1 MNLPFLS
8 ATEFLGKRVLVR
20 ADLDLGEGLNFPEN
34 ELLRLQALVP
44 TLNFLA
50 DRRCSVTII
59 GHRGRPDGREV
70 PELSLKPV
78 ETKLHELLPGVE
90 FRVLE
95 NLRFDPREEANDE
108 ILAKMLA
115 GTAEMYVNDAFAN
128 SHREHCSIS
137 ALPKLM
143 KAQGKTVVLG
153 LRFEKEIGNLSKVL
167 VSPRK
172 PVIFVIS
179 GLKKDKLD
187 YIQKLA
193 NLADKV
199 LVGGRLPE
207 YLETASSEESTSE
220 VTQGGSSDGGR
231 VVVARLNPDKED
243 ITIRSIE
250 NFETEI
256 TQAGTIVLAGV
267 LGKYEEEGHRLGTER
282 IFAAVANSKA
292 YKVVGGGDSV
302 VAVYMLGLSDRF
314 DWVSVGG
321 GAMLE
326 YLVAGTLPGIEVLC

>member
-1 MNLPFLS
+1 MQFHQNSFRAAESVYPVMDNGNLHLLATTFFLYASRLSKTIPVPRATQKSGSS
-8 ATEFLGKRVLVR
+8 AI
-20 ADLDLGEGLNFPEN
+20 A
-34 ELLRLQALVP
+34 
-44 TLNFLA
+44 
-50 DRRCSVTII
+50 
-59 GHRGRPDGREV
+59 
-70 PELSLKPV
+70 
-78 ETKLHELLPGVE
+78 
-90 FRVLE
+90 
-95 NLRFDPREEANDE
+95 
-108 ILAKMLA
+108 A
-115 GTAEMYVNDAFAN
+115 GT
-128 SHREHCSIS
+128 
-137 ALPKLM
+137 
-143 KAQGKTVVLG
+143 
-153 LRFEKEIGNLSKVL
+153 
-167 VSPRK
+167 

>member
-8 ATEFLGKRVLVR
+8 ATDVTGKKVLVR
-20 ADLDLGEGLNFPEN
+20 ADLDVDFDLGGT
-34 ELLRLQALVP
+34 ELLRLQALIP

-50 DRRCSVTII
+50 DRQCEVTLI
-59 GHRGRPDGREV
+59 GHKGRPEGKTV
-70 PELSLKPV
+70 SELSLKPI
-78 ETKLHELLPGVE
+78 EAKLREMVPGIN

-108 ILAKMLA
+108 TLAKMLA
-115 GTAEMYVNDAFAN
+115 GTTEVYVNEAFAT
-128 SHREHCSIS
+128 SHRKHCSVW
-137 ALPKLM
+137 ALPHLM
-143 KAQGKTVVLG
+143 KAQGKTAVLG
-153 LRFEKEIGNLSKVL
+153 LRFEKEVSNLSKVL
-167 VSPRK
+167 ISPRK
-172 PVIFVIS
+172 PVVFVLS

-207 YLETASSEESTSE
+207 YLED
-220 VTQGGSSDGGR
+220 SSDGGR
-231 VVVARLNPDKED
+231 VMVARLNPDKED

-256 TQAGTIVLAGV
+256 GQAGTIVLAGV

-282 IFAAVANSKA
+282 VFKAVANSQA
-292 YKVVGGGDSV
+292 FKVVGGGDSV
-302 VAVYMLGLSDRF
+302 VAVYMLGLVDQF

-326 YLVAGTLPGIEVLC
+326 YLVNGILPGIEAVS

>member
-207 YLETASSEESTSE
+207 YLED
-220 VTQGGSSDGGR
+220 SSDGGR